1 MKPKRRAFLAILIVF
16 LAFLLSGCWDRVE
29 IEDRGYILA
38 LGVDKYDPSDL
49 NKYETREYIDLDRK
63 TQKFSPEQQKPD
75 IKTDQKGI
83 DPQTKRKV
91 KPPLPSSKNEYKF
104 AVTVLF
110 PNLRTIGKD
119 SKPDEQMRFL
129 FVRPTNNVIGIRN
142 YLEREIN
149 KRLYYGYLKVVVLG
163 RDLVEEPG
171 YVREVLDAL
180 NRESDIP
187 QNTFLLV
194 SETTARDILNTMPLV
209 QPVTGIHLFE
219 ISKNASIYGRIID
232 TPLSQ
237 VVNSFINSNCAV
249 ISRVE
254 PGVETL
260 KVAGAAVFKNFRFV
274 GWLDEKQLQIYKLL
288 MGKAKHTF
296 IDDLKYKSTHVP
308 FITTEI
314 QTKKKIKSEKGRL
327 KIVYNLRIEG
337 EVIEFVFKSGYKVLD
352 DPMRKYIQSEL
363 NKIIKKRADDLI
375 YLLKYRYNA
384 DVLGI
389 GDFISKHRPKDWEK
403 LKKNWDDEFKKI
415 DIEVVTDVR
424 LRRSGTIY

>member
-237 VVNSFINSNCAV
+237 IVNSFINSNCAV

-352 DPMRKYIQSEL
+352 DPMRKHIQSEL

-424 LRRSGTIY
+424 LRQSGTIY

>member
-352 DPMRKYIQSEL
+352 DPMRKHIQSEL

>member
-1 MKPKRRAFLAILIVF
+1 MKPKKRAFLAILIVF

-296 IDDLKYKSTHVP
+296 INDLKYKSTYVP

-337 EVIEFVFKSGYKVLD
+337 EVIEFVFKSGYKVLN

>member
-1 MKPKRRAFLAILIVF
+1 MKHSKKAVLGVLIVISM
-16 LAFLLSGCWDRVE
+16 LYLSGCWDRVE

-49 NKYETREYIDLDRK
+49 KKYETSEYINLDRK
-63 TQKFSPEQQKPD
+63 TQKFSPEQKKPD
-75 IKTDQKGI
+75 IKTNQKGI

-91 KPPLPSSKNEYKF
+91 KPPLPSSKNQYKF

-119 SKPDEQMRFL
+119 SKSDEQMRFL
-129 FVRPTNNVIGIRN
+129 FVRPTNNVVGIRN

-149 KRLYYGYLKVVVLG
+149 KRLYYGYLKVVVFG
-163 RDLVEEPG
+163 KDLAKDSG
-171 YVREVLDAL
+171 LVREVLDGL

-187 QNTFLLV
+187 QNTYLLV

-219 ISKNASIYGRIID
+219 ISKNASIYGRVID
-232 TPLSQ
+232 TPLGQ

-260 KVAGAAVFKNFRFV
+260 KIAGAAVFKNFKFV
-274 GWLDEKQLQIYKLL
+274 GWIDEKQLQVYKLL
-288 MGKAKHTF
+288 MGKAQHAF
-296 IDDLKYKSTHVP
+296 FDDLKYKSSYIP
-308 FITTEI
+308 FVTTEI
-314 QTKKKIKSEKGRL
+314 QVRKKIKDDKDRL
-327 KIVYNLRIEG
+327 RIIYNLRIEG
-337 EVIEFVFKSGYKVLD
+337 EVTEFVFKSGYKVLD
-352 DPMRKYIQSEL
+352 DPMRRFIQTEL
-363 NKIIKKRADDLI
+363 NRIIKQRSQQLCYILNVK
-375 YLLKYRYNA
+375 YNA

-389 GDFISKHRPKDWEK
+389 GDFISKHRPKEWEK
-403 LKKNWDDEFKKI
+403 LKKSWDTELKKI
-415 DIEVVTDVR
+415 KVEVIPDVR
-424 LRRSGTIY
+424 IRRSGTAF

>member
-1 MKPKRRAFLAILIVF
+1 MKSKRRTFLAILLVF
-16 LAFLLSGCWDRVE
+16 LAFFLSGCWDRVE

-49 NKYETREYIDLDRK
+49 NKYESSEYIDLDRK
-63 TQKFSPEQQKPD
+63 TQKFSSEQQKPD

-129 FVRPTNNVIGIRN
+129 FVTSTNNVVGVRN

-171 YVREVLDAL
+171 YVREVLDGL
-180 NRESDIP
+180 NREGDIP

-194 SETTARDILNTMPLV
+194 SETTARDVLNTMPLV

-232 TPLSQ
+232 TPLSE
-237 VVNSFINSNCAV
+237 VVNNFINSNCAV

-254 PGVETL
+254 PGIETL
-260 KVAGAAVFKNFRFV
+260 KVSGAAVFKNFRFV
-274 GWLDEKQLQIYKLL
+274 GWLDEKQLQVYKLL

-352 DPMRKYIQSEL
+352 DPMRKYIQNEL
-363 NKIIKKRADDLI
+363 NNIIKKRANELI

-389 GDFISKHRPKDWEK
+389 GDFISKRRAKDWKK
-403 LKKNWDDEFKKI
+403 LKKNWDDELKKI
-415 DIEVVTDVR
+415 DIEVIPDVR

>member
-104 AVTVLF
+104 ALTVLF

-232 TPLSQ
+232 TRLSQ

>member
-91 KPPLPSSKNEYKF
+91 KSPLPTNKNEYKF
-104 AVTVLF
+104 ALTVLF

-119 SKPDEQMRFL
+119 SKPDEQRRFL
-129 FVRPTNNVIGIRN
+129 FVRPTNNIIGIRN

-163 RDLVEEPG
+163 RDLVDEPG

-180 NRESDIP
+180 SRESDIP

-219 ISKNASIYGRIID
+219 ISKNASIYGRVID

>member
-375 YLLKYRYNA
+375 YLLKYRYNT

>member
-237 VVNSFINSNCAV
+237 IVNSFINSNCAV

-352 DPMRKYIQSEL
+352 DPMRKHIQSEL

>member
-29 IEDRGYILA
+29 IDDRGYILA
-38 LGVDKYDPSDL
+38 LGVDKYDSSDL

-63 TQKFSPEQQKPD
+63 TKKFSPEQQKPD

-209 QPVTGIHLFE
+209 QPVTSIHLFE

-232 TPLSQ
+232 TRLSQ

>member
-16 LAFLLSGCWDRVE
+16 LAFLLSGCWDKVE

-49 NKYETREYIDLDRK
+49 NKYETGEYIDLDRK

-91 KPPLPSSKNEYKF
+91 KPPLPNSKNEYKF

-219 ISKNASIYGRIID
+219 TSKNASIYGRIID

-337 EVIEFVFKSGYKVLD
+337 EVIEFVFKSGYKILD

-384 DVLGI
+384 NVLGI